1 MGRFNRWHNGQFTAT
16 ISSIH
21 IQIDMLQLRFLALFY
36 ISRVNIY
43 AVVSKLFDIFF
54 LNHSFSPS
62 LPKDM
67 DCECVTRNS
76 YMETSSN
83 ESEDLNLNFCTIKIW
98 SLTIQTEF
106 LKKSRIENEKMFQIQ
121 NERKSEIKMRKI
133 LQKCL
138 V

>member
-1 MGRFNRWHNGQFTAT
+1 
-16 ISSIH
+16 
-21 IQIDMLQLRFLALFY
+21 
-36 ISRVNIY
+36 
-43 AVVSKLFDIFF
+43 
-54 LNHSFSPS
+54 
-62 LPKDM
+62 M